1 MSLHYASA
9 MVAQARHFRQREQ
22 AAGWSGEYSAF
33 LLNAAGR
40 ARREAMKP
48 KQNEQWEL
56 GL

>member
-1 MSLHYASA
+1 MSVHYARV

-22 AAGWSGEYSAF
+22 DAGWNGSFSAF
-33 LLNAAGR
+33 LLDAAGR

-48 KQNEQWEL
+48 KQNEQQEL

>member
-56 GL
+56 GR